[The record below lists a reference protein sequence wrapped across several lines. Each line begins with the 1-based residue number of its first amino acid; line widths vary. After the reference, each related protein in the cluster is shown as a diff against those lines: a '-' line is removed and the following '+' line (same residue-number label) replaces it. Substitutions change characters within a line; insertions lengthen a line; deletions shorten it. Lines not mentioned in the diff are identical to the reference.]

1 MMNDWVGVV
10 EMLIAGAVILGF
22 VYAVLSIFH
31 DDGGGYA

>member
-1 MMNDWVGVV
+1 MMNDLAGVA
-10 EMLIAGAVILGF
+10 ELLIASAVILGF